1 MSSYIKCGSAERLP
15 EEAWRICGKLVHLC
29 HLVEGAYD
37 PEDPD
42 ELEPDELEEEG
53 EVDDE
58 ELEFPPELAPEP
70 ELEPLPLA
78 DPEDPPE
85 PAPEPAPEPDS
96 PLRESVR

>member
-1 MSSYIKCGSAERLP
+1 MRSYFKCVSANRLR
-15 EEAWRICGKLVHLC
+15 EGLWRICGKLVHLC

-58 ELEFPPELAPEP
+58 ELEDDPDSDDPDPAELPD
-70 ELEPLPLA
+70 L
-78 DPEDPPE
+78 DPP
-85 PAPEPAPEPDS
+85 DS
-96 PLRESVR
+96 ELRESVR